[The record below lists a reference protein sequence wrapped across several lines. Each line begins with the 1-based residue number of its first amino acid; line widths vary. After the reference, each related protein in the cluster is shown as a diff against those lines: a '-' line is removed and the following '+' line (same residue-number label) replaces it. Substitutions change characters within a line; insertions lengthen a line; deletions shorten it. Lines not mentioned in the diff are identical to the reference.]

1 MNAIVKKS
9 FLTLA
14 VILQLGAYAPL
25 ASAQMPRPEKFF
37 AAPVPKALLTP
48 YTEFLNSLGVENP
61 GAIISESGFGYIGSA
76 SIGFRVEDRNTCADD
91 KCLTIVG
98 RVVAQRFV
106 AETMFFAGATANVA
120 DTGHQLLGVQTFPY
134 FFYSPNG
141 NVALIETPGGWVVA
155 PAK

>member
-1 MNAIVKKS
+1 MKAIVKKS
-9 FLTLA
+9 SLTLA
-14 VILQLGAYAPL
+14 VMLQLGAYAPV
-25 ASAQMPRPEKFF
+25 ASAQMARPEKFF
-37 AAPVPKALLTP
+37 AEPVPKALLTP
-48 YTEFLNSLGVENP
+48 YTEFLSRLGVENT
-61 GAIISESGFGYIGSA
+61 GAIISESGFGYIGSG
-76 SIGFRVEDRNTCADD
+76 SIGFRVEDKNTCADD
-91 KCLTIVG
+91 KCLTIAG

-141 NVALIETPGGWVVA
+141 NVALTETPEGWVVA